1 MRPRATERARMLF
14 WSKTEKES
22 KEAKSSREESG
33 KVNDLRKFSA
43 RDTLLGS
50 ISLDIVV
57 SDEIGEGEEE
67 AEEDIVVCWFG
78 WLSLSLSLCSK
89 FCGVFPN
96 SILT

>member
-14 WSKTEKES
+14 WNKTEKES

-57 SDEIGEGEEE
+57 SDEIGEGDEE
-67 AEEDIVVCWFG
+67 AEEDIVGCLFG
-78 WLSLSLSLCSK
+78 WLSLSLSAPS
-89 FCGVFPN
+89 FVEFSP
-96 SILT
+96 IRF